1 MRTDPSPLHD
11 NFDAF
16 LARVDA
22 ATASLSRRAAS
33 LDKALAAVSLLLGP
47 YESAVRNWERRRLHV
62 SGQLARHSGSSQSY
76 TALGELHEVAVN
88 MEAMFRDRAQ
98 RIRDKLS
105 VMQGRR
111 EAIDKSLLELELSRV
126 KLTSSRMIAEDREKL
141 SAVFSAL
148 AGSTMATSALPD
160 RGLLSDLKEAR
171 TAVIM
176 AEALME
182 VKGY

>member
-1 MRTDPSPLHD
+1 MKTDTPPSPD
-11 NFDAF
+11 NYDAF
-16 LARVDA
+16 LARLDA
-22 ATASLSRRAAS
+22 ATTSLSTRAAS
-33 LDKALAAVSLLLGP
+33 LDKALAAVSLLLSP
-47 YESAVRNWERRRLHV
+47 YESAVRNWERRRIHV
-62 SGQLARHSGSSQSY
+62 REQLARHSGPPQSY

-88 MEAMFRDRAQ
+88 METMFRDRAR
-98 RIRDKLS
+98 RIRDTLS

-126 KLTSSRMIAEDREKL
+126 KLNSSRLLAEDRERL
-141 SAVFSAL
+141 SSVFTAL
-148 AGSTMATSALPD
+148 AGSAVATSALPD

-171 TAVIM
+171 KAVIL

>member
-1 MRTDPSPLHD
+1 MRTDTYPGHD
-11 NFDAF
+11 NYDAF
-16 LARVDA
+16 LTRLDA
-22 ATASLSRRAAS
+22 ATASLSTRAAS

-62 SGQLARHSGSSQSY
+62 SGQLARHSGSPQSCA
-76 TALGELHEVAVN
+76 ALGELHDVAVN
-88 MEAMFRDRAQ
+88 MEAMFRDRVQ

-111 EAIDKSLLELELSRV
+111 EAVDKSLLELELSRV
-126 KLTSSRMIAEDREKL
+126 TLTSSRLLSEDRKEL

-171 TAVIM
+171 KAILM